1 MPLATSITTLAKT
14 PNLLTLGTLDAYN
27 LFVSLVLSFFS
38 LSLVQNALVTGL
50 IVTKIV
56 IVYRDISPKRA
67 GYANG
72 LTRGIVPILIES
84 GMMTFV
90 AQLAQTVM
98 FKYDPDGYPIIGRI
112 VVMLF
117 VRGFTFNSQC

>member
-1 MPLATSITTLAKT
+1 MATNAKL
-14 PNLLTLGTLDAYN
+14 PNLLTFNTTAAYEF
-27 LFVSLVLSFFS
+27 FVSLVQSFFS
-38 LSLVQNALVTGL
+38 ISLVQNALVTGL

-56 IVYRDISPKRA
+56 IVYRYISPKHA

-72 LTRGIVPILIES
+72 PTRGIVPILIES

-90 AQLAQTVM
+90 AQLVQTVM
-98 FKYDPDGYPIIGRI
+98 FKYYPDGYPIIGRI